1 MRKIIFIALL
11 LLIGQ
16 RNFAQDNLTGKWSEF
31 QYLDIVR
38 DSITIQLSIG
48 TPEKNI
54 LYPALLEIKD
64 KGFSGSYELL
74 LVKKNIRQ
82 YYISKNKF
90 SLKETPFQLE
100 KYLAYFNGFL
110 EYGKDLKGVPQL
122 TLNRMLLS
130 PKFNDKEVKDTTL
143 NNDSFY
149 ALFNKLQSGSI
160 VFRKVNNDPWSDTG
174 TYKILQPELS
184 PAYFGIMDTMSVHN
198 RSGTL
203 SFLNNHDNDIISVKL
218 NSLNIVD
225 KVDSKKRRPEEEFV
239 LDTGMNLICFFADE
253 FGNRP
258 PCSASFK
265 LDIHQNSNTTI
276 SFASPENKDAT
287 FIVAKVIY
295 SKADSTITTFKEG
308 IVLDGNSQE
317 QQNNSQQNK
326 DASLSRQNKWIGNII
341 TNSPEITLAIWDDAI
356 DDGDSIS
363 LLVNNKWIVKGMRVR
378 NNPQFF
384 RVPLNPGN
392 NEITFV
398 ANNLGSIPPNTSVLE
413 IIDGKKRKSF
423 NIETDF
429 SKNNIMRIVYEV
441 K

>member
-1 MRKIIFIALL
+1 MLRKIFFILL
-11 LLIGQ
+11 LLLSE
-16 RNFAQDNLTGKWSEF
+16 RNFAQDNLTGKWSMFYFHENPA
-31 QYLDIVR
+31 
-38 DSITIQLSIG
+38 DSITLELSIG
-48 TPEKNI
+48 APEKNM
-54 LYPALLEIKD
+54 LYPALLEVKD

-82 YYISKNKF
+82 YFISKNKF
-90 SLKETPFQLE
+90 PLKETPFQLE
-100 KYLAYFNGFL
+100 KCLDYFNGFL
-110 EYGKDLKGVPQL
+110 ELGKDLKGVPKL
-122 TLNRMLLS
+122 TLNRMPLS
-130 PKFNDKEVKDTTL
+130 KPSENITKAALSSNIYL
-143 NNDSFY
+143 Y
-149 ALFNKLQSGSI
+149 ALNTAFQSAPI
-160 VFRKVNNDPWSDTG
+160 VFRKINNEIWSDTG
-174 TYKILQPELS
+174 TYKILQPEIS
-184 PAYFGIMDTMSVHN
+184 PTYFGILDTMSVHN
-198 RSGTL
+198 KSGTL
-203 SFLNNHDNDIISVKL
+203 GFVSNNDNDIISVKL

-225 KVDSKKRRPEEEFV
+225 MVDSKKRRPEEEFV
-239 LDTGMNLICFFADE
+239 LDTGMNLICFFADD

-258 PCSASFK
+258 PCSATFN
-265 LDIHQNSNTTI
+265 LDIHQNSKRTV

-287 FIVAKVIY
+287 FIVAKIIY
-295 SKADSTITTFKEG
+295 SKADSTLTTFKE
-308 IVLDGNSQE
+308 IVYPEDYNKEQFNKN
-317 QQNNSQQNK
+317 QQNT
-326 DASLSRQNKWIGNII
+326 DTSLNRQNKWIGNII

-384 RVPLNPGN
+384 KVPLNPGN